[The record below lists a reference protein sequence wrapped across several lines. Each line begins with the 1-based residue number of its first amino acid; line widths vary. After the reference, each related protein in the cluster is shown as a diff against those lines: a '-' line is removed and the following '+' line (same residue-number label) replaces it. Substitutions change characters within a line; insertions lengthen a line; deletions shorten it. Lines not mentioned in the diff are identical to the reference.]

1 MVGIDELRDPA
12 VRGLVMAINAGDRD
26 AFYAALTDDATMSA
40 DGAERNLSET
50 GQG

>member
-1 MVGIDELRDPA
+1 MVDIDKLSDPA
-12 VRGLVMAINAGDRD
+12 VRDLVKAINAGDRD
-26 AFYAALTDDATMSA
+26 AFYAALTDDATMSD